1 MKIILSALIISSI
14 ALLSGCAE
22 LPAKDEDGKTSQASP
37 REKRSD
43 FEPITGSRLPPRKT
57 TGN

>member
-1 MKIILSALIISSI
+1 MKVILSALIISSI
-14 ALLSGCAE
+14 TLLSGCAE
-22 LPAKDEDGKTSQASP
+22 LPAKDEDGKAPQASQ